1 MLCDSWVQI
10 CTNGTVLSTL
20 RRKTRAHGKGS
31 WINWISLGIIEIQYI
46 LYHDDDST
54 NMISSSAVSIL
65 WFAFF
70 LERLLTPDPK

>member
-1 MLCDSWVQI
+1 MLCDSLVHI

-20 RRKTRAHGKGS
+20 KRKTRKHGKGS
-31 WINWISLGIIEIQYI
+31 WINWISLGIIETQYL

-54 NMISSSAVSIL
+54 NIISSSAVSPPV
-65 WFAFF
+65 FAFF